1 MFIESVLKA
10 TQGKFFTVVFVKKDG
25 TTRVMNA
32 RLGVSK
38 HLKGGQSTLDS
49 AQYLTVYDMQAEG
62 YRAVNLSTIISV
74 TCGGVTLVNT
84 WALNTFYKH
93 ATPTAGIDLAL
104 QTIQAC

>member
-38 HLKGGQSTLDS
+38 HLKGGQSTLDP
-49 AQYLTVYDMQAEG
+49 AQYLTVYDMQSEG
-62 YRAVNLSTIISV
+62 YRAVSYTHLRTHDTVSEL
-74 TCGGVTLVNT
+74 VTLP
-84 WALNTFYKH
+84 LRK
-93 ATPTAGIDLAL
+93 
-104 QTIQAC
+104 

>member
-25 TTRVMNA
+25 TTRIMNA

-38 HLKGGQSTLDS
+38 HLKGGQSTLDP
-49 AQYLTVYDMQAEG
+49 AQYLTVYDMQSEG
-62 YRAVNLSTIISV
+62 YRAVNLATIISV

-84 WALNTFYKH
+84 WAPNTFYKLE
-93 ATPTAGIDLAL
+93 TLTGGIGLAL
-104 QTIQAC
+104 QTTQAC

>member
-38 HLKGGQSTLDS
+38 HLKGGQSTLDP
-49 AQYLTVYDMQAEG
+49 AQYLTVSN
-62 YRAVNLSTIISV
+62 AVEQYINDNPLKHGKALTKGVFRTVKVKHKPTSV
-74 TCGGVTLVNT
+74 
-84 WALNTFYKH
+84 
-93 ATPTAGIDLAL
+93 
-104 QTIQAC
+104 

>member
-32 RLGVSK
+32 RLGVVK
-38 HLKGGQSTLDS
+38 HLKGGLSNFLDPS
-49 AQYLTVYDMQAEG
+49 KYLTVYDIQAEG

-74 TCGGVTLVNT
+74 TCGGVTLVN
-84 WALNTFYKH
+84 
-93 ATPTAGIDLAL
+93 DRV
-104 QTIQAC
+104 

>member
-38 HLKGGQSTLDS
+38 HLKGGQSTLDP
-49 AQYLTVYDMQAEG
+49 AQYLTVYDIQSEG
-62 YRAVNLSTIISV
+62 YRAVNLATIISV

-84 WALNTFYKH
+84 WAPNTFYKH
-93 ATPTAGIDLAL
+93 ATPTGGTGLAL
-104 QTIQAC
+104 QTTQAC